1 MRSGE
6 VLSSGA
12 NRGGRSGGS
21 GFRIEIKGDGEESL
35 IDGEEGKKKHHQEE
49 KSRY

>member
-1 MRSGE
+1 M
-6 VLSSGA
+6 LSSGA

-21 GFRIEIKGDGEESL
+21 GFRIEIKGDGEEGL
-35 IDGEEGKKKHHQEE
+35 IDEEGKKKHHQEE